1 MKPKL
6 ALLAVAWACSSCM
19 TALAADTGKEFDTGA
34 ANLLAVVRESPGANK
49 TDEALRP
56 VGPIQ
61 ARLADGREITFE
73 ASWFNYLG
81 DLHLRLVFDG
91 ERRVQSVVPEDLARL
106 HLSPEQA
113 LDRAVRNL
121 RERYGPAEA
130 MPWSGHL
137 MQVRG
142 RAAEL
147 NSSFLL
153 DREFW
158 QQQLTQ
164 HPEGVVV
171 AVPSRGGLV
180 FAPASDEAALLSLRF
195 SAAALYAANDRER
208 VSSALY
214 LFKGGR
220 WSVFQAPQAV
230 LSADR

>member
-6 ALLAVAWACSSCM
+6 ALLAVASACSLCLP
-19 TALAADTGKEFDTGA
+19 AQAADAGKDFDTGA

-49 TDEALRP
+49 PDEALRP

-61 ARLADGREITFE
+61 ARLADGREVTFE

-91 ERRVQSVVPEDLARL
+91 ERRVQSVVPDDLARL

-113 LDRAVRNL
+113 LDRAVQNL

-130 MPWSGHL
+130 MPWSGQL
-137 MQVRG
+137 MQVQG

-153 DREFW
+153 DRQFW
-158 QQQLTQ
+158 LQQLAR
-164 HPEGVVV
+164 HPDGIVV

-180 FAPASDEAALLSLRF
+180 FAPAADEAALLSLRF
-195 SAAALYAANDRER
+195 SAAALYAANDRDR

-214 LFKGGR
+214 LFKAGR
-220 WSVFQAPQAV
+220 WSVFQAAQPVVA
-230 LSADR
+230 SDR

>member
-6 ALLAVAWACSSCM
+6 MLLALACAWVVAMPVYAS
-19 TALAADTGKEFDTGA
+19 DTGKEFDTGA
-34 ANLLAVVRESPGANK
+34 ANLLALLRESPGANK
-49 TDEALRP
+49 VDDALRP
-56 VGPIQ
+56 VGPLH
-61 ARLADGREITFE
+61 ARMPDGREVTFE

-91 ERRVQSVVPEDLARL
+91 ERQVQSVVPDDLARL
-106 HLSPEQA
+106 RLSPEQA
-113 LDRAVRNL
+113 LERAVRNL
-121 RERYGPAEA
+121 RDRYGPAEA
-130 MPWSGHL
+130 KPWSGPL
-137 MQVRG
+137 MQVQG

-158 QQQLTQ
+158 LQQLAR

-180 FAPASDEAALLSLRF
+180 FAPASDESALVSLQF
-195 SAAALYAANDRER
+195 SAAALYAADDRAR

-214 LFKGGR
+214 LFKHGR
-220 WSVFQAPQAV
+220 WSVFQPAQPV
-230 LSADR
+230 VRADP